1 MTKLEN
7 ILHTHDDSDKMTN
20 DRIDKLEARVAI
32 LESLLDEEDMA
43 LYLQL
48 LSEVE

>member
-20 DRIDKLEARVAI
+20 DRIDKLIDEISELKEDMSAMAI
-32 LESLLDEEDMA
+32 LLDM
-43 LYLQL
+43 
-48 LSEVE
+48 EV